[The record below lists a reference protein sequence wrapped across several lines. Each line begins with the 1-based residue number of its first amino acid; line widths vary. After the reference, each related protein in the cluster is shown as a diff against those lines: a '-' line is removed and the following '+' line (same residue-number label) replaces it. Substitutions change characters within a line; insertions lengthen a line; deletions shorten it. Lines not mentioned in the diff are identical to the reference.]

1 MNKKIRLDIAIFAL
15 VAAVIVSILATTF
28 IINQKLRGI
37 TEVQAAFAKIKYL
50 EQLVDEHYIGS
61 IDSEELVNDVAKGY
75 VSGLGDTYAAYYT
88 KEEYRAYQAQITGQ
102 YDGIGLTAVWKEK
115 EGLEVTYIAKNSPA
129 ASSGVAI
136 GDIITFVGDKSV
148 LTLGYD
154 DAVTALVGTAGTVA
168 NFTVKRGDQTLEYS
182 VVRSQYEKETVEYA
196 LYGSL
201 GYVKLSG
208 FNNQT
213 ADAFS
218 AAIDAL
224 EQSNVKGYVMDLR
237 NNPGGMI
244 DAMVNCLDRL
254 VGRGVVATAV
264 RKDDGTGSNKTVY
277 EAVTAQEVSVPIAV
291 LVDRNT
297 ASLGE
302 LFAAVLKDFGKATLI
317 GETTYGKGTGQT
329 TYKLPDGS
337 YLKITDFTYYPP
349 SGNSFHLIGLTPD
362 TRITLTE
369 AQAATRYTMAKNKD
383 PYILEA
389 FTELGGDPASLR
401 EDYNTSTGEEGG
413 L

>member
-1 MNKKIRLDIAIFAL
+1 
-15 VAAVIVSILATTF
+15 
-28 IINQKLRGI
+28 
-37 TEVQAAFAKIKYL
+37 
-50 EQLVDEHYIGS
+50 
-61 IDSEELVNDVAKGY
+61 
-75 VSGLGDTYAAYYT
+75 
-88 KEEYRAYQAQITGQ
+88 
-102 YDGIGLTAVWKEK
+102 
-115 EGLEVTYIAKNSPA
+115 
-129 ASSGVAI
+129 
-136 GDIITFVGDKSV
+136 
-148 LTLGYD
+148 
-154 DAVTALVGTAGTVA
+154 
-168 NFTVKRGDQTLEYS
+168 
-182 VVRSQYEKETVEYA
+182 
-196 LYGSL
+196 
-201 GYVKLSG
+201 
-208 FNNQT
+208 
-213 ADAFS
+213 
-218 AAIDAL
+218 
-224 EQSNVKGYVMDLR
+224 MDLR

-369 AQAATRYTMAKNKD
+369 AQAATRYTMAKDKD

-389 FTELGGDPASLR
+389 FTELGGDSASLR